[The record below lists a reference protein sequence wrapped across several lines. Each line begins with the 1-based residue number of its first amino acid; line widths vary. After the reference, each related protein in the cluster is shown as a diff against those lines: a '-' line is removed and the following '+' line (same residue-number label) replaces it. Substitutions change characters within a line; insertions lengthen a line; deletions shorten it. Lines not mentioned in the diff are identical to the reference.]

1 MLTFLPLDRIQS
13 LEAAMQ
19 QSDYQPNTAQ
29 RLLAEEVI
37 GFVHGDE
44 GVSAALT
51 ATQALQPGSTTALDA
66 ATLEAIAGD
75 VPSASLDKGQV
86 VGQPLVQ
93 VMVASGLQ
101 SSKAASKRMIKGGG
115 VQVNNVR
122 ITSEDHEVSLED
134 LIEGRLLLL
143 AAGKKNKLLVRVS

>member
-1 MLTFLPLDRIQS
+1 M
-13 LEAAMQ
+13 
-19 QSDYQPNTAQ
+19 
-29 RLLAEEVI
+29 
-37 GFVHGDE
+37 
-44 GVSAALT
+44 
-51 ATQALQPGSTTALDA
+51 
-66 ATLEAIAGD
+66 
-75 VPSASLDKGQV
+75 PSASLDKGQV

-101 SSKAASKRMIKGGG
+101 SSKAASKRMIKVSRQTCMAVVVAHSAATGFKACKHIQYCKLVQPEQHSSIADWQHDPMRRVDVNLLLCDMQGGG